1 MAPRDEDRQLTQRG
15 QLTVRDAALEFH
27 ERIALADLPPPDLC
41 LFSPLVRTR
50 ETSQI
55 LATEWGVTQQSCAAL
70 APGTRVNQLET
81 FVASDREHQVFVS
94 HNPLFLSLS
103 PIG

>member
-1 MAPRDEDRQLTQRG
+1 MAPRDEDRQLTQHG

-55 LATEWGVTQQSCAAL
+55 LAAEWV
-70 APGTRVNQLET
+70 
-81 FVASDREHQVFVS
+81 
-94 HNPLFLSLS
+94 SLS
-103 PIG
+103 SPVLHSRRAHALTSSRLLLR